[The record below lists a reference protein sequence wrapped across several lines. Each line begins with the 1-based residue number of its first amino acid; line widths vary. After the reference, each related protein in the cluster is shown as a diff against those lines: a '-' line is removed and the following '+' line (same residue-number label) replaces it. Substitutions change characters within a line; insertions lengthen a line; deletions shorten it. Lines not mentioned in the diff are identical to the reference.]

1 VERVLV
7 SACLLGQPVHYDGG
21 SKPRTDRILLRWR
34 AEGRLVSC
42 CPEVE
47 GGLPVPR
54 PPAEIA
60 PGKPLKICAIDG
72 TDVTGSFVRGA
83 EAALAAARA
92 HDIKMA
98 VLKED
103 SPSCGST
110 RIYDGTFTGRFV
122 AGAGVTTAL
131 LRRHGIRVFS
141 EHALDEAA
149 AYLDAL
155 EDPDRDG
162 R

>member
-1 VERVLV
+1 MERVLV
-7 SACLLGQPVHYDGG
+7 SACLLGRPVRYDGG
-21 SKPRTDRILLRWR
+21 SKPRADRILLRWR

-60 PGKPLKICAIDG
+60 PGRRLRVCAIDG
-72 TDVTGSFVRGA
+72 TDVTDNFVRGA
-83 EAALAAARA
+83 EAALATARL
-92 HDIKMA
+92 HNVKMA

-110 RIYDGTFTGRFV
+110 RVYDGTFTGRSV
-122 AGAGVTTAL
+122 TGAGVTTQL
-131 LRRHGIRVFS
+131 LERHGIRVFS

-149 AYLDAL
+149 AYLETL
-155 EDPDRDG
+155 ETHT
-162 R
+162 

>member
-1 VERVLV
+1 V
-7 SACLLGQPVHYDGG
+7 SACLLGRPVRYDGG
-21 SKPRTDRILLRWR
+21 SKPRADQILLRWQ

-60 PGKPLKICAIDG
+60 SRRPLRVCAVDG

-83 EAALAAARA
+83 EAALATARR
-92 HDIKMA
+92 HNIKMA

-110 RIYDGTFTGRFV
+110 RVYDGFFTGRSV
-122 AGAGVTTAL
+122 AGSGVTTQL
-131 LRRHGIRVFS
+131 LERHGIRVFS
-141 EHALDEAA
+141 EHALNEAA
-149 AYLDAL
+149 AYLETL
-155 EDPDRDG
+155 EARG
-162 R
+162 

>member
-1 VERVLV
+1 MERVLV
-7 SACLLGQPVHYDGG
+7 SACLLGRPVRYDGG
-21 SKPRTDRILLRWR
+21 SKPRADRILLRWR

-60 PGKPLKICAIDG
+60 PAKRLKVCAIDG
-72 TDVTGSFVRGA
+72 KDVTDPFVRGA
-83 EAALAAARA
+83 EAALATARR

-98 VLKED
+98 VLKDD

-110 RIYDGTFTGRFV
+110 RIYDGTFTGRSV
-122 AGAGVTTAL
+122 AGSGVTTRL
-131 LRRHGIRVFS
+131 LQRHGIRVFS

-149 AYLDAL
+149 AYLTAL
-155 EDPDRDG
+155 EDPDHHG

>member
-1 VERVLV
+1 M
-7 SACLLGQPVHYDGG
+7 SACLLGRPVRYDGG
-21 SKPRTDRILLRWR
+21 SKPRADQILLRWR

-60 PGKPLKICAIDG
+60 PGSPLRVCTVDD
-72 TDVTGSFVRGA
+72 TDVTDPFVRGA
-83 EAALAAARA
+83 EAALATARR

-98 VLKED
+98 ILKED

-110 RIYDGTFTGRFV
+110 RIYDGTFTGRSV
-122 AGAGVTTAL
+122 AGSGVTTQL
-131 LRRHGIRVFS
+131 LERHGIRVFS
-141 EHALDEAA
+141 EHTLDEAG
-149 AYLDAL
+149 AYLETL
-155 EDPDRDG
+155 ETHS
-162 R
+162 